1 MAEIAADSRV
11 VSEPVRHE
19 LKRALTLG
27 DLVVYGLI
35 FIVPIAPFSIFGIVY
50 NASHGMVALVYLI
63 GLVAMSLTAISYMTM
78 SAACPLAGSGYSY
91 ARFGMGEWAGFI
103 AGWAMLLD
111 YLLIPGLAYLGPGY
125 ALKDNWQASPVLLWV
140 FIFLAINTALNVSGV
155 ESLAKANR
163 FLLLVQLLIL
173 AAFLTLAGVGVL
185 HGTAGARISA
195 APFFDSNTFS
205 ASIIFGAVSMGVLS
219 FLGFDGI
226 STLAEEAQGSRKIVG
241 RATLLALAFAA
252 CLFILQS
259 YLASLFVLGRPAFPP
274 GEPTY
279 NAFYGI
285 AAMVG
290 GGPMRFAASV
300 LGVVLSGAACALVAQ
315 AATARLLY
323 AMGRD
328 GQLPSFLAHVSRRR
342 VPTKAILLVA
352 AMTLA
357 IAVGFLERLEL
368 LVSIV
373 TFGALTGF
381 LLLHLSVIAHFVVR
395 QRSRQ
400 WVLHLAVPAIGILIL
415 VYVMI
420 NMNVMAQLLGVAWL
434 AVGILLYLLRARKR
448 RNASAAYEV
457 V

>member
-11 VSEPVRHE
+11 ISEPARHE

-27 DLVVYGLI
+27 DLVVYGLV
-35 FIVPIAPFSIFGIVY
+35 FILPIAPFSAFGIIY
-50 NASHGMVALVYLI
+50 NASHGMVALVYLV
-63 GLVAMSLTAISYMTM
+63 GFVAMSLTAISYMTM
-78 SAACPLAGSGYSY
+78 SAACPLAGSVYSY
-91 ARFGMGEWAGFI
+91 ARFGIGEWAGFI
-103 AGWAMLLD
+103 GGWSMLLD
-111 YLLIPGLAYLGPGY
+111 YLLIPSLGYLSCGY
-125 ALKDNWQASPVLLWV
+125 ALKDSWHASPVLLWV
-140 FIFLAINTALNVSGV
+140 IFFLVINTALNVSGV

-173 AAFLTLAGVGVL
+173 AAFLTLAGIGVL

-195 APFFDSNTFS
+195 APFFDTNRFS
-205 ASIIFGAVSMGVLS
+205 LSIVFGAVSMGVIS

-226 STLAEEAQGSRKIVG
+226 STLAEEAQGGRKVVG

-252 CLFILQS
+252 CLFVLQT
-259 YLASLFVLGRPAFPP
+259 YLAGLFVLGRAAFPP

-290 GGPMRFAASV
+290 GSSLRFAASV
-300 LGVVLSGAACALVAQ
+300 LGAALAGAAGALVAQ

-328 GQLPSFLAHVSRRR
+328 CQLPSFLAHVSRRK

-357 IAVGFLERLEL
+357 IAAGFLERVEL

-381 LLLHLSVIAHFVVR
+381 VLLHLSVIAHFIVR
-395 QRSRQ
+395 QKSRQ
-400 WVLHLAVPAIGILIL
+400 WVLHLAVPAIGIVIL

-420 NMNVMAQLLGVAWL
+420 NMDAVAQLLGAAWL
-434 AVGILLYLLRARKR
+434 TVGIIMYLLGARKR
-448 RNASAAYEV
+448 RDASEAYEV
-457 V
+457 A